1 MFFSEMVTQNYLLR
15 TKEKED
21 LHIEKESIKG
31 EARKSLIGLTSIFVI
46 HTHLHPEP
54 IILLRS
60 ACSALLLSSAHD
72 FETLNFAFETF
83 ISSTLK

>member
-1 MFFSEMVTQNYLLR
+1 MVTQNYLFR

-21 LHIEKESIKG
+21 LHIEKESIQG
-31 EARKSLIGLTSIFVI
+31 EAKKSMIELKSVLVI

-60 ACSALLLSSAHD
+60 ACSA
-72 FETLNFAFETF
+72 
-83 ISSTLK
+83 

>member
-15 TKEKED
+15 TKEEED
-21 LHIEKESIKG
+21 LHIKRESIKG
-31 EARKSLIGLTSIFVI
+31 EGKKSMIELKSVLVI
-46 HTHLHPEP
+46 HTDLHPEP
-54 IILLRS
+54 IIQLRS